1 MLFGEELI
9 AQGLINSEQ
18 LEESLKIQ
26 KQFPDKK
33 LGEIMIEMKFI
44 NIDQMISVVKK
55 QLNDAGIP

>member
-26 KQFPDKK
+26 KQFPEKK
-33 LGEIMIEMKFI
+33 LGEIMIEMKYI
-44 NIDQMISVVKK
+44 NIDQMIAVVKK

>member
-33 LGEIMIEMKFI
+33 LGEIMIEMKYI
-44 NIDQMISVVKK
+44 NIDQMIAVVKK

>member
-9 AQGLINSEQ
+9 AQGLINKEQ

-26 KQFPDKK
+26 KQFPEKK
-33 LGEIMIEMKFI
+33 LGEIMIEMKYI

-55 QLNDAGIP
+55 QLSDAGIP

>member
-33 LGEIMIEMKFI
+33 LGEIMIEMKYI

>member
-9 AQGLINSEQ
+9 AQGLINRDQ

-26 KQFPDKK
+26 KQFPEKK
-33 LGEIMIEMKFI
+33 LGEIMIEMKYI
-44 NIDQMISVVKK
+44 NIDQMIAVVKK

>member
-9 AQGLINSEQ
+9 AQGLINREQ

-26 KQFPDKK
+26 KQFPEKK
-33 LGEIMIEMKFI
+33 LGEIMIEMKYI

>member
-9 AQGLINSEQ
+9 AQGLINKEQ

-26 KQFPDKK
+26 KQFPEKK
-33 LGEIMIEMKFI
+33 LGEIMIEMKYI

>member
-9 AQGLINSEQ
+9 SQGLINSEQ

>member
-9 AQGLINSEQ
+9 SQGLINSEQ

-26 KQFPDKK
+26 KQFPEKK

>member
-9 AQGLINSEQ
+9 AQGLINREQ

-26 KQFPDKK
+26 KQFPEKK

-44 NIDQMISVVKK
+44 NIDQMIAVVKK

>member
-9 AQGLINSEQ
+9 AQGLIKKEQ

-26 KQFPDKK
+26 KQFPEKK
-33 LGEIMIEMKFI
+33 LGEIMIEMKYI
-44 NIDQMISVVKK
+44 NIDQMISVAKK

>member
-9 AQGLINSEQ
+9 SQGLINSEQ

-26 KQFPDKK
+26 KQFPEKK
-33 LGEIMIEMKFI
+33 LGEIMIEMKYI
-44 NIDQMISVVKK
+44 NIDQMIAVVKK

>member
-9 AQGLINSEQ
+9 AQGLINKEQ

-26 KQFPDKK
+26 KQFPEKK
-33 LGEIMIEMKFI
+33 LGEIMIEMKYI
-44 NIDQMISVVKK
+44 NIDQMIAVVKK

>member
-9 AQGLINSEQ
+9 AQGLINREQ

-26 KQFPDKK
+26 KQFPEKK
-33 LGEIMIEMKFI
+33 LGEIMIEMKYI
-44 NIDQMISVVKK
+44 NIDQMIAVVKK

>member
-9 AQGLINSEQ
+9 SQGLINSEQ

-33 LGEIMIEMKFI
+33 LGEIMIEMKYI
-44 NIDQMISVVKK
+44 NIDQMIAVVKK